1 MRALGIHINSVW
13 KFVQKKIK
21 NLEFPFVASNQAS
34 SLVWSHQLP
43 VTLSPGHEARM
54 VSDSGQRCCD
64 AGHPSPGP
72 EGIRKKWAMQ
82 CIISCNFPG

>member
-13 KFVQKKIK
+13 KFVQNIFK